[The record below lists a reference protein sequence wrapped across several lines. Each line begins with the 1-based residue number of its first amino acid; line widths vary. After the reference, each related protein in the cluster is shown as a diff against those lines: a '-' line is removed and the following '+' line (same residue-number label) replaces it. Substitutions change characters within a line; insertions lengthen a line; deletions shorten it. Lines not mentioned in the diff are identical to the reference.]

1 MIASYKYPRLLLSI
15 QGDIFTLSSTLY
27 EIIIGVAP
35 YHELFE
41 EEIDTRYL
49 NTDFPKTKSL
59 GLIGGII
66 KYY

>member
-1 MIASYKYPRLLLSI
+1 MTASYKYPRLLLSI

-35 YHELFE
+35 YHKLFE
-41 EEIDTRYL
+41 EEIDTWYS
-49 NTDFPKTKSL
+49 NTDFPKTESL
-59 GLIGGII
+59 RSIGSII